1 MNKIVLRWIGLGL
14 SVTALATIG
23 IVSNGLSAQAET
35 LERSST
41 GEASPQLPEEI
52 AKYSLDSTPI
62 SADSFLN
69 APEQKD
75 FAPVSS
81 SNDSTQVTA
90 NEERSLSTQIA
101 SKLTNADSTG
111 NEGQFLSANVAP
123 MPVPGSTATSA
134 TSLTTKTPSVAQTNQ
149 PVAQSNEPEV
159 AQLPV
164 DPGRATR
171 GGSSYVGVGG
181 NIGLSGDTALG
192 DGNFTIISKI
202 GLTRNIAV
210 RPSVV
215 LGNDATFLIPLTYD
229 FSIRQAEA
237 LEEVLPIAPYVGAGV
252 SIATGDNDNIG
263 LLLTGGIDVPLNSQ
277 FTANAA
283 VNVGIADETDVG
295 LAIGV
300 GYNFAGLGI

>member
-1 MNKIVLRWIGLGL
+1 MHKVVLRWIGLGL
-14 SVTALATIG
+14 SVTALTCIG
-23 IVSNGLSAQAET
+23 LANTELSAQAET
-35 LERSST
+35 LDSSST
-41 GEASPQLPEEI
+41 GEASPQLPEI
-52 AKYSLDSTPI
+52 APLSLDST
-62 SADSFLN
+62 STAADAFFN
-69 APEQKD
+69 APQQEI
-75 FAPVSS
+75 APAAS

-90 NEERSLSTQIA
+90 DEEPHSTQIA
-101 SKLTNADSTG
+101 SKPTDADSTA
-111 NEGQFLSANVAP
+111 NEGQSLSANVTP
-123 MPVPGSTATSA
+123 MPVPGVAETSA
-134 TSLTTKTPSVAQTNQ
+134 TSLTIKTPTIAQNKQ
-149 PVAQSNEPEV
+149 PVTQSNAPEV

-164 DPGRATR
+164 DPGRSTR
-171 GGSSYVGVGG
+171 GGSSYIGVGG

-229 FSIRQAEA
+229 FSIRPAEA
-237 LEEVLPIAPYVGAGV
+237 LEEVFPLAPYVGAGV
-252 SIATGDNDNIG
+252 SIGTGDNDNIG

>member
-1 MNKIVLRWIGLGL
+1 MHKVVLRWIGLGL
-14 SVTALATIG
+14 SVTALTCIG
-23 IVSNGLSAQAET
+23 LTSTELSAQAET
-35 LERSST
+35 LDSSST
-41 GEASPQLPEEI
+41 GEASPQLPEI
-52 AKYSLDSTPI
+52 AQLSLDSTPTA
-62 SADSFLN
+62 ADTFLN
-69 APEQKD
+69 APQLPI
-75 FAPVSS
+75 APVSS
-81 SNDSTQVTA
+81 SNDFTQVTA
-90 NEERSLSTQIA
+90 DEERSHSTQID
-101 SKLTNADSTG
+101 SKPTDDDNAAG
-111 NEGQFLSANVAP
+111 EGQSLSANVTA
-123 MPVPGSTATSA
+123 MPVPGSTETSA
-134 TSLTTKTPSVAQTNQ
+134 TSLSVKTPTVAQTNQ
-149 PVAQSNEPEV
+149 PVAQSNAPEL

-164 DPGRATR
+164 DPGRSTR
-171 GGSSYVGVGG
+171 GGSSYIGVGG

-283 VNVGIADETDVG
+283 VNVGIADETDIG

>member
-14 SVTALATIG
+14 SVTALASIG
-23 IVSNGLSAQAET
+23 IVSNGLSAQAEI

-41 GEASPQLPEEI
+41 GEVSPQLPEEI
-52 AKYSLDSTPI
+52 AKFSFDSTPT

-75 FAPVSS
+75 FALASS

-90 NEERSLSTQIA
+90 DEERSHSTQIA
-101 SKLTNADSTG
+101 STPTSLDNTAS
-111 NEGQFLSANVAP
+111 EARSLSDNVTP
-123 MPVPGSTATSA
+123 MPVPGVAETSA
-134 TSLTTKTPSVAQTNQ
+134 TSLGGKTSTLPQTNQ
-149 PVAQSNEPEV
+149 PAAQSSTPEV

-171 GGSSYVGVGG
+171 GGSSYIGVGG

-229 FSIRQAEA
+229 FSIRPAEA
-237 LEEVLPIAPYVGAGV
+237 LEEVFPLSPYVGAGV

-283 VNVGIADETDVG
+283 VNVGIADQTDFG

-300 GYNFAGLGI
+300 GYNFAGL

>member
-14 SVTALATIG
+14 SVTALASIG
-23 IVSNGLSAQAET
+23 IVSNAVSVQAET
-35 LERSST
+35 LDSSST
-41 GEASPQLPEEI
+41 GEALPQLPEI
-52 AKYSLDSTPI
+52 ALLSLDSTPT
-62 SADSFLN
+62 SADRFLN
-69 APEQKD
+69 TPQLAI
-75 FAPVSS
+75 APVAY
-81 SNDSTQVTA
+81 SNDFTQVTA
-90 NEERSLSTQIA
+90 DEERSHSTQIA
-101 SKLTNADSTG
+101 SKLTDADNTAAQ
-111 NEGQFLSANVAP
+111 GQSLSANVTP
-123 MPVPGSTATSA
+123 MPVPGVAETSA
-134 TSLTTKTPSVAQTNQ
+134 TSLTTRTPTIAQTNQ
-149 PVAQSNEPEV
+149 PVAQTNAPEV

-164 DPGRATR
+164 DPGTATR
-171 GGSSYVGVGG
+171 GGSSYIGVGG

-229 FSIRQAEA
+229 FSIRPAEA
-237 LEEVLPIAPYVGAGV
+237 LEEVFPLAPYVGAGV
-252 SIATGDNDNIG
+252 SIGTGDNDNIG

-283 VNVGIADETDVG
+283 VNVGIADETEVG

>member
-1 MNKIVLRWIGLGL
+1 MKNVFWRWMGLGL
-14 SVTALATIG
+14 SVTALTS
-23 IVSNGLSAQAET
+23 IVIMNAQLSAQAEMPDNSSNVEASSQ
-35 LERSST
+35 LADEIAEYSRSST
-41 GEASPQLPEEI
+41 P
-52 AKYSLDSTPI
+52 T
-62 SADSFLN
+62 SADAFLN
-69 APEQKD
+69 APQQIAI
-75 FAPVSS
+75 APAP
-81 SNDSTQVTA
+81 DTQVTA
-90 NEERSLSTQIA
+90 EKRLPSTLVA
-101 SKLTNADSTG
+101 SVPTDVNNSA
-111 NEGQFLSANVAP
+111 ANVAP
-123 MPVPGSTATSA
+123 HPGTTETSA
-134 TSLTTKTPSVAQTNQ
+134 RSLSAIAPTVPPSDRTVAQNND
-149 PVAQSNEPEV
+149 SEV

-171 GGSSYVGVGG
+171 GGSSYIGIGG

-237 LEEVLPIAPYVGAGV
+237 LEEVLPLAPYVGAGV

-300 GYNFAGLGI
+300 GYNFSGLGL

>member
-1 MNKIVLRWIGLGL
+1 MKKVFWRGMGLGL
-14 SVTALATIG
+14 SVTALTSIG
-23 IVSNGLSAQAET
+23 IANAQLSAQAEMPDNSSNVEASSQ
-35 LERSST
+35 LADEIAEYSRSST
-41 GEASPQLPEEI
+41 P
-52 AKYSLDSTPI
+52 T
-62 SADSFLN
+62 SADAFLN
-69 APEQKD
+69 VPQQIAIAP
-75 FAPVSS
+75 APA
-81 SNDSTQVTA
+81 TQVTA
-90 NEERSLSTQIA
+90 EETSPSTTLVA
-101 SKLTNADSTG
+101 SQATDANNSTTP
-111 NEGQFLSANVAP
+111 VA
-123 MPVPGSTATSA
+123 PVPGSTETSA
-134 TSLTTKTPSVAQTNQ
+134 RSLRAIAPTVPQSDR
-149 PVAQSNEPEV
+149 PVAQNNDSEV

-171 GGSSYVGVGG
+171 GGSSYIGVGG

-215 LGNDATFLIPLTYD
+215 LGNDATFLIPVTYD

-237 LEEVLPIAPYVGAGV
+237 LEEVLPLAPYVGAGV

-300 GYNFAGLGI
+300 GYNFSGLGL

>member
-1 MNKIVLRWIGLGL
+1 MKKVFWRWMGLGL
-14 SVTALATIG
+14 SVTALTSIG
-23 IVSNGLSAQAET
+23 IMNAQLSAQAEM
-35 LERSST
+35 LDNSSNV
-41 GEASPQLPEEI
+41 EASSQLADEI
-52 AKYSLDSTPI
+52 AKYSRSSTPT
-62 SADSFLN
+62 SADAFLN
-69 APEQKD
+69 APQ
-75 FAPVSS
+75 
-81 SNDSTQVTA
+81 
-90 NEERSLSTQIA
+90 QIA
-101 SKLTNADSTG
+101 LAPAPQITAEETSPSTLIASVPTDG
-111 NEGQFLSANVAP
+111 DNSAVNVA
-123 MPVPGSTATSA
+123 PVPGSTETSA
-134 TSLTTKTPSVAQTNQ
+134 NSLSAIAPTVTPSDRTVTQN
-149 PVAQSNEPEV
+149 NDPEV

-171 GGSSYVGVGG
+171 GGSSYIGIGG

-215 LGNDATFLIPLTYD
+215 LGNDATFLIPVTYD

-283 VNVGIADETDVG
+283 VNVGIADETDIG

-300 GYNFAGLGI
+300 GYNFSGLGL

>member
-14 SVTALATIG
+14 SVTALASIG
-23 IVSNGLSAQAET
+23 IVSNAVSAQAET
-35 LERSST
+35 LDPSST
-41 GEASPQLPEEI
+41 KEASPQLPEEI
-52 AKYSLDSTPI
+52 AKLSLDSTPT

-75 FAPVSS
+75 FAPVAS

-90 NEERSLSTQIA
+90 DEERSHF
-101 SKLTNADSTG
+101 SKPTDADSTA
-111 NEGQFLSANVAP
+111 NEGQSLSTNVTP
-123 MPVPGSTATSA
+123 MPVPGVAETSA
-134 TSLTTKTPSVAQTNQ
+134 TSLTTKTPTIAQTNQ
-149 PVAQSNEPEV
+149 PAAQNNAPEV

-164 DPGRATR
+164 DPGTATR
-171 GGSSYVGVGG
+171 GGSSYIGVGG

-229 FSIRQAEA
+229 FSIRPAEA
-237 LEEVLPIAPYVGAGV
+237 LEEVFPLAPYVGAGV

-283 VNVGIADETDVG
+283 VNVGIADETEVG